1 MHKTIAVLLGIV
13 CFLPVMAKA
22 GGAETD
28 ATDASDVKT
37 LFFNHD
43 DRVPV
48 ADPTQSPW
56 DAIGQL
62 ETASGNLCTATLISP
77 HIALTARSLP
87 ANAAERKTRQGGCA
101 AFCGAKRSMAL

>member
-37 LFFNHD
+37 LFFK
-43 DRVPV
+43 P
-48 ADPTQSPW
+48 
-56 DAIGQL
+56 
-62 ETASGNLCTATLISP
+62 
-77 HIALTARSLP
+77 
-87 ANAAERKTRQGGCA
+87 
-101 AFCGAKRSMAL
+101 

>member
-43 DRVPV
+43 DRVP
-48 ADPTQSPW
+48 SP
-56 DAIGQL
+56 ILPNRRGMP
-62 ETASGNLCTATLISP
+62 SGN
-77 HIALTARSLP
+77 
-87 ANAAERKTRQGGCA
+87 
-101 AFCGAKRSMAL
+101 